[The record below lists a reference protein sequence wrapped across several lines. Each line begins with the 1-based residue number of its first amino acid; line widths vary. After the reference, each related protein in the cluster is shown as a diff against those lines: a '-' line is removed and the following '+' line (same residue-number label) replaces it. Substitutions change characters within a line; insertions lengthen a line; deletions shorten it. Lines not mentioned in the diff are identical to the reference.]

1 MTKEVVMH
9 NLISFNQLAVTK
21 HDEDKIV
28 NKDNTQIDEYFE
40 CLVECEGN
48 SHDCKSVC
56 KEVFL

>member
-1 MTKEVVMH
+1 MH

-28 NKDNTQIDEYFE
+28 NKDNIQIDEYFE